1 MEILAQSSNVLD
13 PIKAS
18 NPYVYIIIIGLVF
31 ALSSLALVIK
41 MLWDKN
47 NVILKEKDSLH
58 ESKLQLALSSTE
70 TIREAISLVQSI
82 HENVIKMTDSHQERK
97 IAEERITNSLENIK
111 SDIDKIYEEI
121 RRK

>member
-1 MEILAQSSNVLD
+1 MELIAIATDVLD
-13 PIKAS
+13 PIKEH

-31 ALSSLALVIK
+31 ALSALSFVIK

-47 NVILKEKDSLH
+47 DIILKEKDSLH

-97 IAEERITNSLENIK
+97 IAEERVTNSLQNIQD
-111 SDIDKIYEEI
+111 DIEKILEEI